1 MRPRYISLDPLIHWM
16 QVSRPLDL
24 VAIFGRRAPVTVE
37 IGFGSGDYLVKQA
50 VDRPQEDFIGI
61 ELAWLSIKNALRK
74 IALSGVSNVRLIL
87 GDARVV
93 FRRLFCEESLD
104 TVYCLF
110 PCPWPKKRHVKHRLF
125 NTSFLKLLNSR
136 LKSHGAAVVVTDYR
150 PYGQWVIEQA
160 QGCGFEI
167 TTDSSPPSYRTKY
180 EKKWQDQGQTEFVR
194 ISLNKVS
201 HVQIPFEEDVVLKT
215 YVLEHFSPELFS
227 PKGGKNI
234 AVVEFKETLYD
245 PLREKAMVRAMV
257 AEGNFVQNFWIEII
271 KNGPKWRIR
280 PARGCSIVPS
290 AGVQEALDLVYESA
304 KAQRPGGLA

>member
-1 MRPRYISLDPLIHWM
+1 MD
-16 QVSRPLDL
+16 
-24 VAIFGRRAPVTVE
+24 AIFGRRVPVTVE
-37 IGFGSGDYLVKQA
+37 IGFGSGDYLVEQA
-50 VDRPQEDFIGI
+50 IERPQEDFIGI

-74 IALSGVSNVRLIL
+74 IALRGVSNVRLIQ

-93 FRRLFCEESLD
+93 FSRLFREKSLD

-136 LKSHGAAVVVTDYR
+136 LKPQGGLMVVTDYR
-150 PYGQWVIEQA
+150 PYQEWIVEQG
-160 QGCGFEI
+160 QGCGFRISTEI
-167 TTDSSPPSYRTKY
+167 CPPSYRTKY
-180 EKKWQDQGQTEFVR
+180 EKKWQDQGQTEFFR
-194 ISLNKVS
+194 INMEKVS
-201 HVQIPFEEDVVLKT
+201 HFQVPLEEDIALKT
-215 YVLEHFSPELFS
+215 YVLEHFSPEHFR

-257 AEGNFVQNFWIEII
+257 AEGGFVQNFWIEII
-271 KNGPKWRIR
+271 KDRDKWRIR
-280 PARGCSIVPS
+280 PARGCSIVPT

-304 KAQRPGGLA
+304 KAKKPGLG